1 MGIIY
6 IIGTVQ
12 AFFIEFMLLNKK
24 NKTLPDKILAIWMFF
39 FGYHLFSY
47 YLIFSE
53 IHAEFPMILG
63 VHAPIALIHGPFLLL
78 YVQSLI
84 GKKQTFE
91 RINLLHFITPL
102 SYYVFLSPIF
112 FLPEDEILK
121 FVFEQLPTNPPL
133 YIEIYSVLTD
143 LSGVT
148 YVIWSLL
155 ILKRHQKNIG
165 DNFSFTEEVNLKW
178 LRNIIL
184 GMAVL
189 WFTVVATSIMTD
201 DNLGSSIVFG
211 VAVVFI
217 FLIGYKGSRQGIIF
231 TDEFQKTIPKEP
243 LTKYQKS
250 SLTSDQAKEYLDRLA
265 QYVKQE
271 KPYIESRLT
280 LPQLAGQLEMNHNY
294 LSQVIND
301 KLNQNFYDFINGHRI
316 AEFKE
321 RLSNDTSNRYT
332 FLAHAHESGFSSKS
346 SFNEVFKKIEGKTP
360 SQYLKTNLNSI
371 THVIPD
377 VA

>member
-24 NKTLPDKILAIWMFF
+24 NKTLSDKILAIWMFF

-47 YLIFSE
+47 YLIYSE
-53 IHAEFPMILG
+53 IHAEFPAILG
-63 VHAPIALIHGPFLLL
+63 IHAPLALIHGPFLLL

-84 GKKQTFE
+84 GKKQAFE
-91 RINLLHFITPL
+91 KINLLHFLTPI
-102 SYYVFLSPIF
+102 SYYALLSPIF
-112 FLPEDEILK
+112 FLPQEEILH

-133 YIEIYSVLTD
+133 YIEIYSVLTN

-155 ILKRHQKNIG
+155 LLRKHQKNIG
-165 DNFSFTEEVNLKW
+165 DNFSFTDEVNLRW
-178 LRNIIL
+178 LRNLIL
-184 GMAVL
+184 GMGVLWVAVL
-189 WFTVVATSIMTD
+189 ATDFMTND
-201 DNLGSSIVFG
+201 DEGSQIVFG

-217 FLIGYKGSRQGIIF
+217 FLVGYKGSRQGIIF
-231 TDEFQKTIPKEP
+231 TDEFQKSRAKEP
-243 LTKYQKS
+243 TTKYQKS
-250 SLTSDQAKEYLDRLA
+250 SLTSDLAKEYLDRLS
-265 QYVKQE
+265 QYIKRE
-271 KPYIESRLT
+271 KPYLESRLT
-280 LPQLAGQLEMNHNY
+280 LPQLASQLDMNHNY

-321 RLSNDTSNRYT
+321 RLNDDTSNRYT
-332 FLAHAHESGFSSKS
+332 LLAHAHESGFSSKS

-360 SQYLKTNLNSI
+360 SQYLKTKK
-371 THVIPD
+371 D
-377 VA
+377 